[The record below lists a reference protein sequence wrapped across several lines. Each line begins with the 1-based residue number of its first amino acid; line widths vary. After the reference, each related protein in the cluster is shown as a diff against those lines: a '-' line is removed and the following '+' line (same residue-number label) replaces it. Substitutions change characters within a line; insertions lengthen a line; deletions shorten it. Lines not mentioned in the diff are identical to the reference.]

1 MIPEG
6 MIIKFA
12 GAFSGTVLAL
22 VFIPPRTIAG
32 LIRRSVASLI
42 CGPIFSPVAHSY
54 LVWPNSWEHWLAAA
68 ALTSFISWWCM
79 GVVVAGAK
87 KLLGDKTQSE

>member
-1 MIPEG
+1 MIPESV
-6 MIIKFA
+6 MIKFA
-12 GAFSGTVLAL
+12 GAFSGTILAL

-54 LVWPNSWEHWLAAA
+54 LAWPNAWEHWLAAA
-68 ALTSFISWWCM
+68 ALTSFTSWW
-79 GVVVAGAK
+79 
-87 KLLGDKTQSE
+87 LLGVIVTVARKWLTDKTASE